1 MIPKIIHYCWFGGN
15 PKPEI
20 IQKCM
25 ASWKQYCPDWEI
37 REWNEEN
44 FDVSA
49 MPYTQEAYE
58 AKKWAFVSDVA
69 RLHAVYE
76 CGGIY
81 MDTDVELMQSIDGLC
96 RYDAVFAFE
105 TNLNINTGMGFGASR
120 HHKSVGNMLK
130 VYEGR
135 NFLKRG
141 KPDLSPC
148 PRLNTEALRD
158 YHPGFQRDGTSQ
170 LFDNVRVL
178 SYGEY
183 AGGAKHHV
191 AGSWGD
197 GPPEKMRVYKD
208 TKFKRFLRK
217 PGKYVWIEKHLG
229 KKALLVY
236 TFFSYDLMEMGPWFY
251 IKRKLRKK

>member
-81 MDTDVELMQSIDGLC
+81 MD
-96 RYDAVFAFE
+96 
-105 TNLNINTGMGFGASR
+105 
-120 HHKSVGNMLK
+120 
-130 VYEGR
+130 
-135 NFLKRG
+135 
-141 KPDLSPC
+141 LS
-148 PRLNTEALRD
+148 LI
-158 YHPGFQRDGTSQ
+158 H
-170 LFDNVRVL
+170 
-178 SYGEY
+178 
-183 AGGAKHHV
+183 
-191 AGSWGD
+191 
-197 GPPEKMRVYKD
+197 
-208 TKFKRFLRK
+208 
-217 PGKYVWIEKHLG
+217 I
-229 KKALLVY
+229 
-236 TFFSYDLMEMGPWFY
+236 
-251 IKRKLRKK
+251 